1 MKTHQSRPFLEC
13 NKSSHSCFISDFISF
28 SQLESMFRTNDRR
41 HRELYYG
48 GQHLK
53 LEELK
58 WKQIENDYL
67 YRSIPEHPEEVE
79 FQVSYLRHNT
89 NLQGF
94 FGIWDSEGF
103 KKPTCSDSPKR
114 DLVWWSQDVSR
125 GDITIAENEYLDG
138 YIVKPFLHKFTTSP
152 AFLSSSLM
160 GNFRFSM
167 SINELL
173 RSYQQ
178 QFCPGQ
184 KPSIRIFETVVYK
197 QEVMYSIVIHAPRA
211 HKLFSKYPLL
221 KNTQDA
227 VCAFSENTIIW
238 RPQAMS
244 KTHRFW
250 LSGNMKAIGIP
261 KKARQEYMWDNI
273 GVAFHVPHGE
283 IFHFSR
289 EILTKSLRLC
299 EGAQP
304 KINTE
309 EFVKCEFGPI
319 RLE

>member
-1 MKTHQSRPFLEC
+1 
-13 NKSSHSCFISDFISF
+13 
-28 SQLESMFRTNDRR
+28 MFRTNDRG
-41 HRELYYG
+41 HRELYYDK
-48 GQHLK
+48 QHLK

-58 WKQIENDYL
+58 QKQIENNYL
-67 YRSIPEHPEEVE
+67 YRSIPGHPENVE

-94 FGIWDSEGF
+94 FGILDTGGF
-103 KKPTCSDSPKR
+103 KKPTRSDSPIR
-114 DLVWWSQDVSR
+114 DLVWWSPDISR
-125 GDITIAENEYLDG
+125 EDITIAENEYLDG
-138 YIVKPFLHKFTTSP
+138 YIVKPFLHRFTSSP
-152 AFLSSSLM
+152 AFLSSSRM

-178 QFCPGQ
+178 QFCAGQ
-184 KPSIRIFETVVYK
+184 EPSIRIFETVVYK

-211 HKLFSKYPLL
+211 HNLFSEYPLL
-221 KNTQDA
+221 KDTQDA
-227 VCAFSENTIIW
+227 VCVFRENTIIW

-244 KTHRFW
+244 KTHRFR
-250 LSGNMKAIGIP
+250 LSRNMKAIRIP
-261 KKARQEYMWDNI
+261 KIARKEYMWDNI

-289 EILTKSLRLC
+289 EILTESLRLC

-319 RLE
+319 RPE